1 MIYTYLEELTEDFY
15 SILSD
20 QVPFYISLHENN
32 LKYKLIYPIPNSD
45 YSPSFKINFFEETP
59 IKLSQ
64 SIQNEKEEIQ
74 ALFSKDIETK
84 SNMLYK
90 CDIDNICYLIIDI
103 QYEKEFNDSIIIEI
117 IPKSDNYIPGVLLD
131 NKVKQD
137 FVSLSGEQQYMAKI
151 LKNEEGEIYFNYKY
165 FSGELIGKL
174 INIDKTSWKNRYDL
188 PKINEYLTYDNL
200 KQKIIFTKKETEKCD
215 NGCYLFVEVDP
226 FEKYKDSKNENNLNM
241 DYSIYL
247 KKSENIIKLKLNE
260 VIIGT
265 LTKTIEDNYIEYYS
279 IEIPYSTNK
288 IYIDYSSENTNV
300 IINSGYKKPTKNSK
314 EFNFDSTGK
323 DQIYIIEEKSKD
335 FKGQNFII
343 GIYTNKLNNGVSQ
356 YSFRIRAE
364 HQFFSNYIIS
374 DISTENICIM
384 DDINKACFFLI
395 PIISIPKNSNLLLYG
410 ISTSNSDDLII
421 SYKKI
426 KMNDNIIKNGKYI
439 DDNIY
444 ISTSKEQFI
453 KNMLY
458 ISNSDMNLK
467 DNENILIKI
476 ESPEPGTITLIHT
489 FKSNLLESI
498 INPKNKEVFYMN
510 PDSVLYLNIP
520 QGVKSLVHVNVI
532 TGKGQLGYEN
542 DEDTI
547 QEISGKYSSMYLQST
562 ENNQNRI
569 KIKTNKENNFVFYTY
584 IKIGSI
590 KRNINEIS
598 MGSAILRTGEGFP
611 IEFYSKI
618 SENKDYVINFNI
630 NNLNLK
636 DIGEIIYDMSVF
648 NIRTYI
654 VSEDII
660 EKLKIDDTY
669 VYNKNPIIGKYEISF
684 SIAKSVLNK
693 EFINQYYIKGKKNYI
708 YLVIEDS
715 YNNPSI
721 LNNILGEITIWQ
733 NNNIDYITPNNIY
746 INNNLE
752 ANLISSNKYKLI
764 KKNSDDKFMRIEF
777 SSSSKNVKYNL
788 YYNNTLSN
796 LLQDKEIQFIE
807 EEGFGKKIIEI
818 NLDENFDIIIFEV
831 YNEKKE
837 NDINKLSYSFRYNTN
852 KENKFKNYI
861 IDGDIKIIQQ
871 NKNNNNRNISL
882 SIPMILDNETLSTI
896 SADYYLKIYNYS
908 EKDLIINNTISI
920 IDNLEPYKIIEFTT
934 NDKIYNYTIEIPDDN
949 NKYYIVVNVITK
961 ERELLSYNS
970 LIIEKDKEKEG
981 EEKTKGFPLWALIL
995 IIILAILIL
1004 IIIIWLIVRAVKKK
1018 NNVQIENL
1026 GESMIPLK

>member
-1 MIYTYLEELTEDFY
+1 
-15 SILSD
+15 
-20 QVPFYISLHENN
+20 
-32 LKYKLIYPIPNSD
+32 
-45 YSPSFKINFFEETP
+45 
-59 IKLSQ
+59 
-64 SIQNEKEEIQ
+64 
-74 ALFSKDIETK
+74 
-84 SNMLYK
+84 
-90 CDIDNICYLIIDI
+90 
-103 QYEKEFNDSIIIEI
+103 
-117 IPKSDNYIPGVLLD
+117 
-131 NKVKQD
+131 
-137 FVSLSGEQQYMAKI
+137 
-151 LKNEEGEIYFNYKY
+151 
-165 FSGELIGKL
+165 
-174 INIDKTSWKNRYDL
+174 
-188 PKINEYLTYDNL
+188 
-200 KQKIIFTKKETEKCD
+200 
-215 NGCYLFVEVDP
+215 
-226 FEKYKDSKNENNLNM
+226 M

-247 KKSENIIKLKLNE
+247 KKSENINKLKLNE

-384 DDINKACFFLI
+384 NDINNACFFLI

-598 MGSAILRTGEGFP
+598 IGSAILRT
-611 IEFYSKI
+611 
-618 SENKDYVINFNI
+618 
-630 NNLNLK
+630 
-636 DIGEIIYDMSVF
+636 
-648 NIRTYI
+648 
-654 VSEDII
+654 
-660 EKLKIDDTY
+660 
-669 VYNKNPIIGKYEISF
+669 
-684 SIAKSVLNK
+684 
-693 EFINQYYIKGKKNYI
+693 
-708 YLVIEDS
+708 
-715 YNNPSI
+715 
-721 LNNILGEITIWQ
+721 
-733 NNNIDYITPNNIY
+733 
-746 INNNLE
+746 
-752 ANLISSNKYKLI
+752 
-764 KKNSDDKFMRIEF
+764 
-777 SSSSKNVKYNL
+777 
-788 YYNNTLSN
+788 
-796 LLQDKEIQFIE
+796 
-807 EEGFGKKIIEI
+807 
-818 NLDENFDIIIFEV
+818 
-831 YNEKKE
+831 
-837 NDINKLSYSFRYNTN
+837 
-852 KENKFKNYI
+852 
-861 IDGDIKIIQQ
+861 
-871 NKNNNNRNISL
+871 
-882 SIPMILDNETLSTI
+882 
-896 SADYYLKIYNYS
+896 
-908 EKDLIINNTISI
+908 
-920 IDNLEPYKIIEFTT
+920 
-934 NDKIYNYTIEIPDDN
+934 
-949 NKYYIVVNVITK
+949 
-961 ERELLSYNS
+961 
-970 LIIEKDKEKEG
+970 
-981 EEKTKGFPLWALIL
+981 
-995 IIILAILIL
+995 
-1004 IIIIWLIVRAVKKK
+1004 
-1018 NNVQIENL
+1018 
-1026 GESMIPLK
+1026 